1 MGKQI
6 QYVKGDA
13 TKPTGTGTKI
23 IVHVC
28 NDIGAWGKGF
38 VLALSAR
45 WPLPEKAYREWFA
58 KSDNFTLGQVQFVQV
73 EKDIYVANLIGQRD
87 IVPDANGQ
95 PPIRYKAVEEGL
107 EKIALTAAKKNAS
120 IHMPRIGCGLAG
132 GQWRLIE
139 PLIKQKLINKNISV
153 IVYDFS

>member
-1 MGKQI
+1 
-6 QYVKGDA
+6 
-13 TKPTGTGTKI
+13 
-23 IVHVC
+23 
-28 NDIGAWGKGF
+28 
-38 VLALSAR
+38 
-45 WPLPEKAYREWFA
+45 
-58 KSDNFTLGQVQFVQV
+58 VQFVQV